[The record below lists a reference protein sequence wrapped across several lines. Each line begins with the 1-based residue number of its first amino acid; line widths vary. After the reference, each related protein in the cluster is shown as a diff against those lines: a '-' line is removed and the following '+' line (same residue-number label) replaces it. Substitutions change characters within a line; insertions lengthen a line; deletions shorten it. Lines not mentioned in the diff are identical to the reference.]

1 MTRISRIINS
11 VKQANDQGFSATV
24 RFDERFLGFDDG
36 HMRCD
41 AILEIQRLFP
51 QIYLACHV
59 DHVRAAST
67 PWDLSS
73 HDASIL
79 AHLDREN
86 AISPHV
92 LAAHLSVAASTL
104 SAAIARLSRLGYLA
118 SEPSP
123 SDKRHRELRL
133 TARGAKAIAFTSVL
147 DENRVRRLLGR
158 LNAQERAAALRGI
171 QLLAQAARQMKQS
184 K

>member
-86 AISPHV
+86 AIKS
-92 LAAHLSVAASTL
+92 SRTRRASQCGSFHTFRRY
-104 SAAIARLSRLGYLA
+104 S
-118 SEPSP
+118 
-123 SDKRHRELRL
+123 
-133 TARGAKAIAFTSVL
+133 TAQPP
-147 DENRVRRLLGR
+147 RLLDQRTVAFG
-158 LNAQERAAALRGI
+158 QTAAGTASD
-171 QLLAQAARQMKQS
+171 AAWRES
-184 K
+184 DRIHISAG